1 MQGREESGIRE
12 QDKQLAARLSGEGD
26 VHLEGAELLQLA
38 AIYAALPEER
48 RQQWFARLGSEGVSP
63 DLIARIVARASRMIR
78 FPDRRSSDRLLEEE
92 QSERHQNVV
101 RAADRRRRSS
111 DFSIP

>member
-1 MQGREESGIRE
+1 MQGHEDTGIRE
-12 QDKQLAARLSGEGD
+12 QDKELATRLSGEGE
-26 VHLEGAELLQLA
+26 VHLDGAELLQLA

-48 RQQWFARLGSEGVSP
+48 RQQWFTRLESEGLSQE
-63 DLIARIVARASRMIR
+63 LLARIVARAGKMIR
-78 FPDRRSSDRLLEEE
+78 FPDRRSSDRLREED